1 MIKEE
6 QKIQRRDKKQT
17 LKNTAGKK
25 IKEETKTRKKP
36 EQTQNTTPT
45 SFKS

>member
-1 MIKEE
+1 MIKEG

-25 IKEETKTRKKP
+25 IKQETKNKKIR
-36 EQTQNTTPT
+36 EQTQKTTPT
-45 SFKS
+45 PFKS